1 MARIIQTGD
10 TPAKRRNSYMRS
22 CAEVMRLLAQKSVF
36 DQEARDMTAFLVFN
50 LRDIYKTIDESAHA
64 WDERNYWKKAEG
76 LREKWRWSRIIA
88 DKLTKIIHANKWE
101 AVPEIMMEL
110 YPQFQGITIVKL
122 TRDAD
127 WWVGALHA
135 LQKEKKPA

>member
-1 MARIIQTGD
+1 
-10 TPAKRRNSYMRS
+10 
-22 CAEVMRLLAQKSVF
+22 
-36 DQEARDMTAFLVFN
+36 MTAFLVFN

-135 LQKEKKPA
+135 IEKEKKPA